1 MSVTIKR
8 LESQAE
14 MTIKEI
20 AKQLGYSTTTVSV
33 CLAHRE
39 KDPRYKILPEKA
51 EQIREYA
58 RSCGY
63 TPNLNA
69 KKLRQPGSN
78 LSVGLLFR
86 ERAGMERQFHSMNR
100 VITKLSEL
108 NINYQVLTY
117 RDRFLS
123 EALSLLKGLQ
133 VNHVISFSPL
143 VEPCIKNHP
152 NTLQRINAEASQKV
166 DQFLEDWKYVET
178 LLNDMTLYSVNYL
191 FPTPAS
197 GGIKKGLIRMG
208 TDIGRFMRSW
218 IRKINESGQGPVVV
232 ASWCGEEEQMLEEG
246 LLSCKEH
253 ILYPSFDLNRYEEG
267 LAFGEHLCQLY
278 KKHPFRTVFVGND
291 GFAAGIMTVL
301 LDRGFRIPEDIGVLG
316 FGDDDGCCCFR
327 VPLSTFD
334 CNMARN
340 ALEIVDGIASHKTSF
355 KDKEEDFTYIER
367 TSFRMKTP

>member
-1 MSVTIKR
+1 
-8 LESQAE
+8 

-20 AKQLGYSTTTVSV
+20 AKQLGFSTTTVSV

-51 EQIREYA
+51 DRIREYA
-58 RSCGY
+58 KSCGY

-69 KKLRQPGSN
+69 KKLRQAGSN

-86 ERAGMERQFHSMNR
+86 EKAGMERQFHSMNR
-100 VITKLSEL
+100 VITRLSEL

-117 RDRFLS
+117 KDRFLS

-143 VEPCIKNHP
+143 IEPCSVTHP
-152 NTLQRINAEASQKV
+152 NSLRRIDKESSQKV
-166 DQFLEDWKYVET
+166 DEFLDDWKYVET

-191 FPTPAS
+191 FPVPVD
-197 GGIKKGLIRMG
+197 GGVQKGMVRMG

-218 IRKINESGQGPVVV
+218 IKKINDSGQGPVVV

-246 LLSCKEH
+246 LLNCKEH
-253 ILYPSFDLNRYEEG
+253 ILYPSFTQNRYEEG
-267 LAFGEHLCQLY
+267 IAFGKNLCSLY

-291 GFAAGIMTVL
+291 GLAAGIMTAL
-301 LDRGFRIPEDIGVLG
+301 LDHGFRIPEDIGVLG
-316 FGDDDGCCCFR
+316 FGDYDGCNCFR

-340 ALEIVDGIASHKTSF
+340 ALEIVEGIAARKTSF
-355 KDKEEDFTYIER
+355 DDREEDFTYIER
-367 TSFRMKTP
+367 GSFRLKTE